1 MLKLPAQSHNL
12 ARRASSS
19 GGSIMPTYILL
30 AGFTEQGIRNVNDTV
45 KCVNTLKEQA
55 KLTGA
60 VVKDVCWTKRR
71 YDTGNIVSVDAADDA
86 YRSCNVAFQMGK
98 RTDATLR
105 AFSQAEVEN
114 ILSKVG
120 RQPPFRVSSR

>member
-1 MLKLPAQSHNL
+1 MLKLPAVPQSRTTSFFIGRVDHANLYL
-12 ARRASSS
+12 ARWR
-19 GGSIMPTYILL
+19 L
-30 AGFTEQGIRNVNDTV
+30 RNVNDTV

-60 VVKDVCWTKRR
+60 VVKDVCWTNRR
-71 YDTGNIVSVDAADDA
+71 YDTGNIVSVDAADGA
-86 YRSCNVAFQMGK
+86 GCYRICNVACQMGK

-105 AFSQAEVEN
+105 AFSQAD